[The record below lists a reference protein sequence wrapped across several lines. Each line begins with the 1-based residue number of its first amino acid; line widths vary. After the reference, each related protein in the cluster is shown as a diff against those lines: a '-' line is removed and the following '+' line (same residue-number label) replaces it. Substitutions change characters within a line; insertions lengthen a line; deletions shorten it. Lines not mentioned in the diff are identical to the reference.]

1 MQSEH
6 YSDGSLVARQ
16 CSPASR
22 HCYGNGTKP
31 MHPTTHNSQAITE
44 LKHTIG
50 PRANMVKNSRAQGTG
65 VQWLYLNSCF
75 MQASHVQGSNKFNN
89 RTGDHQSA
97 YFMCFCCLL
106 PSMCYKLPTVAC
118 IHAMCQSCLNALHW
132 KTNTNSLEKIEK
144 TNNNLGKA
152 KKPWENQQEQNK
164 QTKIKPILRDSWLDP
179 PLSSRLPQNC
189 CFFFLVF
196 PRFFGF
202 S

>member
-65 VQWLYLNSCF
+65 VQWLYLNSCSCKHR
-75 MQASHVQGSNKFNN
+75 MCRVAISLITEQGTT
-89 RTGDHQSA
+89 RVRILCVVAA
-97 YFMCFCCLL
+97 YFHLCAINFPLWPAFMLC
-106 PSMCYKLPTVAC
+106 VN
-118 IHAMCQSCLNALHW
+118 QSC
-132 KTNTNSLEKIEK
+132 
-144 TNNNLGKA
+144 
-152 KKPWENQQEQNK
+152 QNCFVFGSFVVLLF
-164 QTKIKPILRDSWLDP
+164 QGFLAFPRLL
-179 PLSSRLPQNC
+179 LVFSRL
-189 CFFFLVF
+189 FVFLV
-196 PRFFGF
+196 
-202 S
+202 SY